1 MKQED
6 HWDPVAS
13 LPADG
18 CGSAACAIS
27 TSATPAAATSHSF
40 GIATMDCSAE
50 EAEIRR
56 ALEPIPGI
64 RSLGF
69 QLGARTLKI
78 DASEEAL
85 PLALAA
91 IRAAGFDPKPLQG
104 QQRPQVKP
112 TAATGTGSAR
122 SYRIATMDCSAEE
135 AEIRRALEVLPG
147 IRSLGFQLGA
157 RTLRIDAAE
166 DVYEPALA
174 AIRKA
179 GFDPV
184 PLEAEAIV
192 LANEGDTTG
201 HADDHAHDHGFAGGI
216 SRLVIALGLATGAE
230 AISFFAPDQLVW
242 KVGGMVLASIAIWL
256 SGVDIYK
263 KGMSSLFRGKLNIN
277 ALMSV
282 AVTGAF
288 LIGQWPEAAMVMAL
302 YAIAELIEAKAVDR
316 ARNAIKSLLEL
327 APEEALVLAE
337 GGAWVITPVADVAM
351 DATVRIKPGERVPLD
366 GTVIKGNGAINQ
378 APVTGES
385 IPADKGPGD
394 PVFAG
399 TINETGE
406 LEFRVTAAAS
416 NTTLAR
422 IIQAVEQAQ
431 GTRAP
436 TQRFVD
442 RFAAIYTPVV
452 FAIAVAVAAFMP
464 FLMDLTW
471 LEAIYKALVLLV
483 IACPCALVISTPVT
497 VVSGLAAG
505 ARRGILVK
513 GGTYLED
520 ARLLKAVALDKT
532 GTITEGKPK
541 LIDWKV
547 WDGADE
553 NLAKRAAASLASRS
567 DHPVSKAIGQGLG
580 GQPSEVDDFK
590 ALPGR
595 GVEGVVDGLHLVLG
609 NHRLIHERGQC
620 GQTLEAELAKHE
632 QQGHTVTLLAQDT
645 RVLAIFAVADTI
657 RETSK
662 QAIADLKALG
672 VTPVM
677 LTGDNMATAKAIAA
691 QAGISDARGDLL
703 PEAKLDAIR
712 EMQKRYG
719 ATGMT
724 GDGINDAPALAQA
737 DIGFAMGGAGTDTAM
752 EAADVVIMNDNL
764 ERVAETV
771 RLSKRTHAVLWQNIA
786 VALGIKSIFLVMAIF
801 GSATMWM
808 AVFADMGAS
817 LLVVGNGLRLLRG
830 TRHTGS
836 AANPESAR
844 ERQHSHAH

>member
-1 MKQED
+1 MKLET
-6 HWDPVAS
+6 
-13 LPADG
+13 
-18 CGSAACAIS
+18 S
-27 TSATPAAATSHSF
+27 TSSSVDTCCSAGCSSSASPVNAAASGPGQVKLF
-40 GIATMDCSAE
+40 RIATMDCSAE

-56 ALEPIPGI
+56 ALEPLDGI

-78 DASEEAL
+78 DAAESTY
-85 PLALAA
+85 PLAL
-91 IRAAGFDPKPLQG
+91 
-104 QQRPQVKP
+104 
-112 TAATGTGSAR
+112 
-122 SYRIATMDCSAEE
+122 E
-135 AEIRRALEVLPG
+135 
-147 IRSLGFQLGA
+147 
-157 RTLRIDAAE
+157 
-166 DVYEPALA
+166 

-179 GFDPV
+179 GFDPQPV
-184 PLEAEAIV
+184 AGAMNSQGGSAV
-192 LANEGDTTG
+192 GTVEGD
-201 HADDHAHDHGFAGGI
+201 DDGHGFAGGI
-216 SRLVIALGLATGAE
+216 SRLVAALVFATGAE
-230 AISFFAPDQLVW
+230 VLSFFAPDQMAW
-242 KVGGMVLASIAIWL
+242 KVAGMAIAALAIWL
-256 SGVDIYK
+256 AGIDTYK
-263 KGMSSLFRGKLNIN
+263 KGIAALLRGKLNIN

-316 ARNAIKSLLEL
+316 ARNAIKGLLEL
-327 APEEALVLAE
+327 APEEALVL
-337 GGAWVITPVADVAM
+337 GPNGAWSATPVAAVAIG
-351 DATVRIKPGERVPLD
+351 ATVRIKPGERVPLD
-366 GTVIKGNGAINQ
+366 GKVTKGNGAINQ

-385 IPADKGPGD
+385 IPVDKAPGD
-394 PVFAG
+394 QVFAG

-406 LEFRVTAAAS
+406 LEFEVTALSS

-442 RFAAIYTPVV
+442 RFAAIYTPAV
-452 FAIAVAVAAFMP
+452 FAIAVAVAVLTP
-464 FLMDLTW
+464 FLMGLTW
-471 LEAIYKALVLLV
+471 LEALYKALVLLV

-505 ARRGILVK
+505 ARRGILIK

-541 LIDWKV
+541 LVQWHV
-547 WDGADE
+547 WGAGDE
-553 NLAKRAAASLASRS
+553 AAAQQMAASLAGRS
-567 DHPVSKAIGQGLG
+567 DHPVSKAIIQGL
-580 GQPSEVDDFK
+580 EVPGPEAENFK

-595 GVEGVVDGLHLVLG
+595 GVEGVVNGVRLVLG
-609 NHRLIHERGQC
+609 NHRLIHERGLC
-620 GQTLEAELAKHE
+620 TPELEAELAIHE
-632 QQGHTVTLLAQDT
+632 KQGRTVTLLADDSC
-645 RVLAIFAVADTI
+645 VLALFAVADTI

-662 QAIADLKALG
+662 QAIVDLKALG
-672 VTPVM
+672 VTSVM
-677 LTGDNMATAKAIAA
+677 LTGDNTATAKAIAA
-691 QAGISDARGDLL
+691 QAGIDDARGELL
-703 PEAKLDAIR
+703 PEAKLDAIK

-764 ERVAETV
+764 QRVAETV
-771 RLSKRTHAVLWQNIA
+771 RLSKRTHAVLWQNITL
-786 VALGIKSIFLVMAIF
+786 ALGIKSVFLVMAVV
-801 GSATMWM
+801 GTATMWM

-830 TRHTGS
+830 TLDPASKLNRSEPKEH
-836 AANPESAR
+836 A
-844 ERQHSHAH
+844 HSH

>member
-1 MKQED
+1 MKLET
-6 HWDPVAS
+6 
-13 LPADG
+13 
-18 CGSAACAIS
+18 S
-27 TSATPAAATSHSF
+27 TSSNVDTCCSAGCSSSASPVNAAASSPGQGKLF
-40 GIATMDCSAE
+40 RIATMDCSAE

-56 ALEPIPGI
+56 ALEPLDGI

-78 DASEEAL
+78 DAAESTY
-85 PLALAA
+85 PLAL
-91 IRAAGFDPKPLQG
+91 
-104 QQRPQVKP
+104 
-112 TAATGTGSAR
+112 
-122 SYRIATMDCSAEE
+122 E
-135 AEIRRALEVLPG
+135 
-147 IRSLGFQLGA
+147 
-157 RTLRIDAAE
+157 
-166 DVYEPALA
+166 

-179 GFDPV
+179 GFDPQPV
-184 PLEAEAIV
+184 VAGAMNSQGGPAIGP
-192 LANEGDTTG
+192 AEGD
-201 HADDHAHDHGFAGGI
+201 DDGHGFASGI
-216 SRLVIALGLATGAE
+216 SRLVAALVFATGAE
-230 AISFFAPDQLVW
+230 VLSFFAPDQMAW
-242 KVGGMVLASIAIWL
+242 KVAGMAIAALAIWL
-256 SGVDIYK
+256 AGIDTYK
-263 KGMSSLFRGKLNIN
+263 KGIAALLRGKLNIN

-316 ARNAIKSLLEL
+316 ARNAIKGLLEL
-327 APEEALVLAE
+327 APEEALVL
-337 GGAWVITPVADVAM
+337 GPNGAWSATPVAAVAIG
-351 DATVRIKPGERVPLD
+351 ATVRIKPGERVPLD
-366 GTVIKGNGAINQ
+366 GKVTKGNGAINQ

-385 IPADKGPGD
+385 IPVDKAPGD
-394 PVFAG
+394 QVFAG

-406 LEFRVTAAAS
+406 LEFEVTALSS

-442 RFAAIYTPVV
+442 RFAAIYTPAV
-452 FAIAVAVAAFMP
+452 FAIAVAVAVLTP
-464 FLMDLTW
+464 FLMGLTW
-471 LEAIYKALVLLV
+471 LEALYKALVLLV

-505 ARRGILVK
+505 ARRGILIK

-541 LIDWKV
+541 LVQWHV
-547 WDGADE
+547 WGAGDE
-553 NLAKRAAASLASRS
+553 AAAQQMAASLAGRS
-567 DHPVSKAIGQGLG
+567 DHPVSKAIIQGL
-580 GQPSEVDDFK
+580 EVPGPEAENFK

-595 GVEGVVDGLHLVLG
+595 GVEGVVNGVRLVLG
-609 NHRLIHERGQC
+609 NHRLIHERGLC
-620 GQTLEAELAKHE
+620 TPELEAELAIHE
-632 QQGHTVTLLAQDT
+632 KQGRTVTLLADDSC
-645 RVLAIFAVADTI
+645 VLALFAVADTI

-662 QAIADLKALG
+662 QAIVDLKALG
-672 VTPVM
+672 VTSVM
-677 LTGDNMATAKAIAA
+677 LTGDNTATAKAIAA
-691 QAGISDARGDLL
+691 QAGIDDARGDLL
-703 PEAKLDAIR
+703 PEAKLDAIK

-764 ERVAETV
+764 QRVAETV
-771 RLSKRTHAVLWQNIA
+771 RLSKRTHAVLWQNITL
-786 VALGIKSIFLVMAIF
+786 ALGIKSVFLVMAVV
-801 GSATMWM
+801 GTATMWM

-830 TRHTGS
+830 TLDPASKLNRSEPKEH
-836 AANPESAR
+836 A
-844 ERQHSHAH
+844 HSH